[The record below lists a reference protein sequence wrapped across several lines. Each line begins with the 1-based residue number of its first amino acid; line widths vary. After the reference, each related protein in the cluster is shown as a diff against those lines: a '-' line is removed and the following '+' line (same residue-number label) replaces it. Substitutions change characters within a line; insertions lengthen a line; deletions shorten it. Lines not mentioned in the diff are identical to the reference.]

1 MGNLFGDQLDMK
13 GKEQLLK
20 KLAVVSQNHLVNIVR
35 LLAMVQNRDEPVRT
49 YMARLKGAA
58 GVCSLIVQYSCD
70 PCMVVSYADRELLH
84 CLVNGL

>member
-1 MGNLFGDQLDMK
+1 MFEASVGWGAFHYPARKEVGNLFGDQLDMK

-49 YMARLKGAA
+49 YIW
-58 GVCSLIVQYSCD
+58 LIFTRTVT
-70 PCMVVSYADRELLH
+70 P
-84 CLVNGL
+84 